1 MSENIKKLI
10 VRNEL
15 EAALEVLF
23 EATKDNRKLNNEVI
37 VLFSRFTDF
46 KNKQSLNLLPL
57 SETEPMLRQL
67 ILSILEVTNDLAIK
81 NNTTCGGKEGVLL

>member
-15 EAALEVLF
+15 EAALEALF
-23 EATKDNRKLNNEVI
+23 EATKHDRKLNNEVI

-46 KNKQSLNLLPL
+46 KSKQSLNLMPL

-67 ILSILEVTNDLAIK
+67 IFSILEVTNGLAVIK
-81 NNTTCGGKEGVLL
+81 DTGSKEKEG